1 MARLQSLSTAE
12 IEQSRMSI
20 ASPAHAP
27 SKMDPAHIG
36 TKSTKRQ
43 NQKTIFTLKFT
54 EIGDTNRNN
63 QPFPPNPVQNIDIIF

>member
-1 MARLQSLSTAE
+1 MARLQSSSIAD
-12 IEQSRMSI
+12 IEQSRTSI

-54 EIGDTNRNN
+54 EIADTNRNN
-63 QPFPPNPVQNIDIIF
+63 QPFPPNRSGLLI